1 MPLPTQSLLASHVIT
16 TNLVISQWLVKPGE
30 CWAVIGRN
38 GAGKHYLTQVLTG
51 KTPLQT
57 GTLSHGFT
65 KIGLLSFEMQQLFFE
80 QEIRNDDS
88 EFMEGTD
95 IGTTVQELLQLPA
108 AMPPELAFLGL
119 DPLLRRGYRQL
130 SSGEA
135 RKTLLA
141 WQWLQQPD
149 LLILDEPF
157 DSLDSEARQNLANF
171 FCDAITR
178 QSTTLLFLL
187 NTLEDIFPWHSHIA
201 VLDHGELLVAG
212 PAACILDDPA
222 VRALLE
228 FDATL
233 LPAWP
238 EPLLHVQPADPL
250 VRLRNGTVQYEQVPV
265 FQGIELEIR
274 RGSHTLI
281 TGRNGS
287 GKSTLLSLLTGDNPQ
302 CYGNDLLLF
311 GIKRGSGETIWE
323 LKQQMGIVSPALH
336 RDHRVAGSA
345 LEIAL
350 SGFFDTI
357 GLYDP
362 VQPSQI
368 RHARTWLALTGLS
381 GREEVPFKQL
391 SYGEQRL
398 VLLARALV
406 KQPVLLILDEP
417 TQGLDDINRSRV
429 RHFLEH
435 LASQTTTTVLM
446 ASHREDEFLS
456 LFTQHLHLY

>member
-1 MPLPTQSLLASHVIT
+1 MPLPAKSLLANQVVTS
-16 TNLVISQWLVKPGE
+16 NLVINQWQVNPGE

-38 GAGKHYLTQVLTG
+38 GAGKQHLTQLLTG
-51 KTPLQT
+51 KAVLQK
-57 GTLSHGFT
+57 GTFSHGFD
-65 KIGLLSFEMQQLFFE
+65 KVGLLSFEMQQAFFE

-88 EFMEGTD
+88 EFMEGAD
-95 IGTTVQELLQLPA
+95 IGTRVQELLDLPA
-108 AMPPELAFLGL
+108 ALPPELAFLGL
-119 DPLLRRGYRQL
+119 ESLLQRGYRQL

-141 WQWLQQPD
+141 WQWLQHPD

-157 DSLDSEARQNLANF
+157 DSLDSQARKNLAGF
-171 FCDAITR
+171 FDEVIAD

-187 NTLEDIFPWHSHIA
+187 NTLEDIFPWHTHIA
-201 VLDHGELLVAG
+201 VLDKGELLVAG
-212 PAACILDDPA
+212 AAASVLENPA
-222 VRALLE
+222 VRALLA
-228 FDATL
+228 FDPAL

-238 EPLLHVQPADPL
+238 EPLLREQPADPL
-250 VRLRNGTVQYEQVPV
+250 IRLHNGTVQYEQAPV
-265 FQGIELEIR
+265 FHSIDLEVR

-287 GKSTLLSLLTGDNPQ
+287 GKSTLLSLVTGDNPQ

-311 GIKRGSGETIWE
+311 GIRRGSGETIWE
-323 LKQQMGIVSPALH
+323 LKQRMGIVSPALH

-357 GLYDP
+357 GLYDS
-362 VQPSQI
+362 VEPSQV
-368 RHARTWLALTGLS
+368 RHARTWLALTGLT
-381 GREEVPFKQL
+381 GREDVPFKHL

-398 VLLARALV
+398 ALLARALV

-429 RHFLEH
+429 RYFLEH

-456 LFTQHLHLY
+456 LFTQHIHLG